1 MVNIFTEQRITELT
15 LRIANCYTMEKLH
28 HDKGALIAE
37 RNCRRERHR
46 LEQERMRLQ
55 GVTVEVIEEETLKF
69 GERECRE

>member
-1 MVNIFTEQRITELT
+1 MVDIFTENRITELT

-46 LEQERMRLQ
+46 LEQERMSLQ
-55 GVTVEVIEEETLKF
+55 GIKVEQITEDVEVRFNEV
-69 GERECRE
+69 